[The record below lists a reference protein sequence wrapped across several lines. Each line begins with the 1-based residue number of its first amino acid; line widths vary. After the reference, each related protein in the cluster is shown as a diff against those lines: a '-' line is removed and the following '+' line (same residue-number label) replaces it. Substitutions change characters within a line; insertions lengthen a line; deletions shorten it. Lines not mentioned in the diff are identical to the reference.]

1 MTTEQIIMA
10 IDPNLETITSI
21 PSSWEDTVTR
31 ILLTVVFISLYTLIF
46 IISLSFKTICRKQA
60 IQEILKVEIDNHE

>member
-1 MTTEQIIMA
+1 LTTEQIIMA

-46 IISLSFKTICRKQA
+46 IISLSFKTISRKQA

>member
-46 IISLSFKTICRKQA
+46 IISLSFKTISRKQA

>member
-1 MTTEQIIMA
+1 MA

-46 IISLSFKTICRKQA
+46 IISLSFKTISRKQA